1 MTKITNSPWTFTDD
15 LIMQSTCRLYF
26 FLATAA
32 AAAANTKAPEP
43 PGAHLLGRLDGDN
56 RHDATSSTSTSTST
70 STHYTVVVQYSA
82 STGIE
87 TSTVTVVV

>member
-1 MTKITNSPWTFTDD
+1 
-15 LIMQSTCRLYF
+15 MQSTCRLYF

-32 AAAANTKAPEP
+32 AAAANTKAPEPP

-70 STHYTVVVQYSA
+70 HYTVVVQYSA

-87 TSTVTVVV
+87 TSTVVV